1 MATRKEQPNAKQKE
15 AQKRI
20 LGIDAEATFEVIDG
34 WVKATYTPAWE
45 VTYNKKPIPNP
56 QRVAFSLDPSGRIA
70 GWGFTSPA
78 NFPSLLKACPFDVT
92 TPEDMKAVLQE
103 RDALRNPKPEAK
115 EADEAPKPESEAKAD
130 NKVPT
135 ETATKATPKPKAKPR
150 TRKTGVQ
157 VAA

>member
-1 MATRKEQPNAKQKE
+1 MGQSDVHPGVGGDLQQE
-15 AQKRI
+15 ADPESTARR
-20 LGIDAEATFEVIDG
+20 LF
-34 WVKATYTPAWE
+34 
-45 VTYNKKPIPNP
+45 
-56 QRVAFSLDPSGRIA
+56 LDPSGRIA